1 MQTVLDRWS
10 SLMLNIHEAEVTPTL
25 TKLYI
30 ECKEAKQKYL
40 NTLDTLHLQELDL
53 ATLKLSA
60 YLKGGN

>member
-1 MQTVLDRWS
+1 MKTVLDRWS
-10 SLMLNIHEAEVTPTL
+10 SLMLNVHDAEVTPLL

-30 ECKEAKQKYL
+30 EGKEAKQKYL
-40 NTLDTLHLQELDL
+40 TTLNTLHLQELDI